1 MITLLILIAVVIAYF
16 AFVLIYGSI
25 TDYQPPFKQKL
36 EVVND
41 SVHIPVYDDEFTFL
55 SWNIGYGGLGYKE
68 DFFYDGGKKT
78 RLQNSQLFCHSPFQY
93 HQGSNMQAFPPFF
106 CGNVYNH
113 NMYPFSRRDMCNY
126 RSSCFVLFYI
136 QTWYNLFIKLS
147 VISLKYQNGLFLI
160 YFAF

>member
-78 RLQNSQLFCHSPFQY
+78 RLQKKILKSILMESMPIYPIKQRLILF
-93 HQGSNMQAFPPFF
+93 FF
-106 CGNVYNH
+106 K
-113 NMYPFSRRDMCNY
+113 R
-126 RSSCFVLFYI
+126 
-136 QTWYNLFIKLS
+136 
-147 VISLKYQNGLFLI
+147 
-160 YFAF
+160 